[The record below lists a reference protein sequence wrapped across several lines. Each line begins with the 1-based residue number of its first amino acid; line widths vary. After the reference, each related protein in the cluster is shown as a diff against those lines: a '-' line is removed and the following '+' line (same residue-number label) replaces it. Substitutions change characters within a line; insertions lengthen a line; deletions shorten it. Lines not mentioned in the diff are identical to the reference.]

1 GTKGSNT
8 ASGISGTAAGA
19 AEQAFFSAAK
29 TANRSASAASANA
42 PPHPDKPENGRKP
55 MTFQGHNNR
64 KKAGGYAE
72 YITGGELR
80 LLQQTACRFKA
91 ALETAAWKH
100 YVRAIKESEPV
111 PDAEARRKRKKQAA

>member
-1 GTKGSNT
+1 
-8 ASGISGTAAGA
+8 
-19 AEQAFFSAAK
+19 
-29 TANRSASAASANA
+29 
-42 PPHPDKPENGRKP
+42 

-111 PDAEARRKRKKQAA
+111 PDAEARRKRVKPCCKTTLPPKYTTQAFSFIPTANRKTAPS